1 MTLGAYVFDGCS
13 SLTSVTLPLTLKVV
27 GASAFEDCTALV
39 SLVIPDNAVSLG
51 DYAFANC
58 SSLTALRLHAAV
70 KTFGSDLFDGCPSS
84 LVVTCPKGS
93 DADAYCS
100 ANNIT
105 VKYEGLT
112 DGGKDP
118 DPGEW
123 SPWF

>member
-1 MTLGAYVFDGCS
+1 MFDGCS

-105 VKYEGLT
+105 VRMRDLPTAE
-112 DGGKDP
+112 DP